1 VGGPET
7 GPADTDTDTDTDA
20 ASASPAGDKR
30 HRRAGR
36 PGHLAHTSRAGQDSA
51 RAGKEG
57 AIAARLSTRLKVGAA
72 LIFLVLPLAV
82 GAWSFAGAE
91 AARTRSHAEA
101 ALQAAMRKPS
111 SEYRRALAAAGER
124 AHTLASSSRVQRA
137 FKQLDRRK
145 LRRLSGPNVGL
156 VLGRSVSRSPSN
168 GVPSQ
173 KIRIVVGR
181 HRIGT
186 VIVRVPFDER
196 LLTRL
201 ERAAPLSH
209 GRELAFAHGQSL
221 LLSSGRRVPIH
232 LQLPLHRP
240 TQVLLD
246 GVRYVAV
253 ANVLNREAPATRLVA
268 LAPASEVLA
277 GAHATRRRWLLAS
290 LGALLAVALA
300 AYSLAPVLGR
310 SRLSKQQRD
319 RAASVLSHL
328 GEGVFLVD
336 SGGVIRLWNAAAESI
351 TGLSE
356 EEASGR
362 AVETALPNWPSVAPR
377 VPIFEADGRSR
388 PETIPLQIGGRELW
402 LSIAGVEYSDGT
414 IYAFRDATSEHR
426 LEAIRAEFVATV
438 SHELRTPLAALHGA
452 ALTLTQRGHQLPA
465 ETKDRLMRMIS
476 AQSKRLAGLVE
487 DILLAGQLDAGTLRV
502 EREPFSAV
510 EVARAAVDEARQRAA
525 HKSMLRISTSDDLP
539 RVLGDEGRTH
549 QILANL
555 IDNAVKYSPA
565 GSRVDVEV
573 QRENGRVRFSVRD
586 RGPGIPATE
595 REHVFEKFYRL
606 DPDHRQGVGGSGLGL
621 YICRQLVSSMHGRI
635 WVESA
640 PQQQGSTFA
649 FDLPI
654 ANAA

>member
-1 VGGPET
+1 M
-7 GPADTDTDTDTDA
+7 
-20 ASASPAGDKR
+20 
-30 HRRAGR
+30 
-36 PGHLAHTSRAGQDSA
+36 
-51 RAGKEG
+51 
-57 AIAARLSTRLKVGAA
+57 
-72 LIFLVLPLAV
+72 FLVLPLAT
-82 GAWSFAGAE
+82 GAWVFAGAE
-91 AARTRSHAEA
+91 ASRARSHAEA
-101 ALQAAMRKPS
+101 ALQATLRKPAS
-111 SEYRRALAAAGER
+111 DYRRALAAAGER
-124 AHTLASSSRVQRA
+124 AHAIASSHRVQRA
-137 FKQLDRRK
+137 FEHLDRRR
-145 LRRLSGPNVGL
+145 LRGLSGPNTSL
-156 VLGRSVSRSPSN
+156 VLGRSVSRSPSD
-168 GVPSQ
+168 GVPSR
-173 KIRIVVGR
+173 KIRIAVGR
-181 HRIGT
+181 HGVGT
-186 VIVRVPFDER
+186 VIVRVPFDQH
-196 LLTRL
+196 LLARL
-201 ERAAPLSH
+201 ERGAALSQD
-209 GRELAFAHGQSL
+209 RRLAFAHGQSL
-221 LLSSGRRVPIH
+221 LLPTGAHATASTR
-232 LQLPLHRP
+232 LPLDRP
-240 TQVLLD
+240 TEVVVD
-246 GVRYVAV
+246 GRRYVAV
-253 ANVLNREAPATRLVA
+253 ATVLTREAPATRLVA
-268 LAPASEVLA
+268 LAPASEVFA
-277 GAHATRRRWLLAS
+277 GANATRSRWLLAS

-300 AYSLAPVLGR
+300 AYSLAPLLGR
-310 SRLSKQQRD
+310 SRVSKQQRD
-319 RAASVLSHL
+319 RAARVLSHL

-336 SGGVIRLWNAAAESI
+336 SGGIIRLWNAAAETI

-356 EEASGR
+356 REASGLP
-362 AVETALPNWPSVAPR
+362 VETALPNWPSAAPR
-377 VPIFEADGRSR
+377 IPIFEADGRSR
-388 PETIPLQIGGRELW
+388 PETIPFGIAGRELW

-452 ALTLTQRGHQLPA
+452 ALTLTQRGHQLPDG
-465 ETKDRLMRMIS
+465 TKDKLMRMIS

-502 EREPFSAV
+502 EREPFSAA

-549 QILANL
+549 QILTNL

-565 GSRVDVEV
+565 GSRVDVSVE
-573 QRENGRVRFSVRD
+573 RENGRVRFTVRD

-606 DPDHRQGVGGSGLGL
+606 DPDHRQGVSGSGLGL